1 MSIASMFGFGVLL
14 MAVAD
19 YLARRQ
25 HDRQRKCDVC
35 RQKFENFESVEKHRR
50 EVHSNAPA

>member
-1 MSIASMFGFGVLL
+1 MFGFGVLL